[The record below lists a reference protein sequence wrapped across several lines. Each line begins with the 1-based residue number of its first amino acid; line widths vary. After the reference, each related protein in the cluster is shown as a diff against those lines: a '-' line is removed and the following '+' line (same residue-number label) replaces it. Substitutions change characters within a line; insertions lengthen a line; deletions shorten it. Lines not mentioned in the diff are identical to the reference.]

1 MSDPDAVVVGAG
13 PNGLAAAVILAR
25 AGLSVRV
32 VERAHT
38 IGGGARTAELTLPGF
53 RHDVCSAVHPMA
65 LASGFFR
72 RFGLTERVRFVT
84 PELSYGHPL
93 DGGRAGLAWRS
104 LERTVE
110 GLGTDGPA
118 YRRLL
123 GALVREVDGLA
134 QVTGSS
140 LIAAPRHPITLAR
153 LGLAALE
160 QGTPAWNARFAEDVA
175 PALLSGVA
183 GHAIRPMPSI
193 ESAAAGLALSVHAH
207 AGGWPVPVG
216 GSQAIVD
223 AMADDVIAHGGE
235 IVTGTEVS
243 SLAELGDPRVVILD
257 VTPRALLA
265 MAGDAL
271 PSGYSR
277 ALERFRYG
285 AAAAK
290 VDFALSG
297 PVPWSNPELA
307 ATATLHLGGT
317 RADLA
322 RAEREVAAGRHPENP
337 YALVSQP
344 SAFDA
349 SRAPAGGQVLWAYTH
364 VPSGSELDPTE
375 AVTRQIERFAPGFR
389 DVVLASSAM
398 SAREV
403 EAHNPNYVGGDIAGG
418 APSLRQLLARPVL
431 SPTPWR
437 TPIEGVYLGSSSTPP
452 GPAVHGLAGAY
463 AAVTALRDRYGIRRL
478 PSLRPG
484 R

>member
-1 MSDPDAVVVGAG
+1 MTDPDAVVVGAG

-32 VERAHT
+32 IERAET

-72 RFGLTERVRFVT
+72 RFGLTERVEFVT
-84 PELSYGHPL
+84 PELSYAHPL

-104 LERTVE
+104 LERTAE
-110 GLGTDGPA
+110 GLGVDGAA
-118 YRRLL
+118 YRSLL
-123 GALVREVDGLA
+123 GPLVRDVDNVA
-134 QVTGSS
+134 QITGSS
-140 LIAAPRHPITLAR
+140 LVGVPRHPLTLAR
-153 LGLAALE
+153 FGLAALE
-160 QGTPAWNARFAEDVA
+160 QGTPAWNARFVEDVA

-183 GHAIRPMPSI
+183 GHAIRPMPSL
-193 ESAAAGLALSVHAH
+193 EAAAAGLALSVHGH
-207 AGGWPVPVG
+207 ARGWPVPVG
-216 GSQAIVD
+216 GSQSIVD
-223 AMADDVIAHGGE
+223 AMADDVLAHGGE
-235 IVTGTEVS
+235 IVTGTTVT
-243 SLAELGDPRVVILD
+243 SLAELGDPRIVILD

-265 MAGDAL
+265 LAGDSL
-271 PSGYSR
+271 PPAYRR

-285 AAAAK
+285 SAAAK
-290 VDFALSG
+290 VDFALAG
-297 PVPWSNPELA
+297 PVPWANPELA

-317 RADLA
+317 RAEMA
-322 RAEREVAAGRHPENP
+322 RAEREVAAGRHAADP
-337 YALVSQP
+337 YVLVSQP

-349 SRAPAGGQVLWAYTH
+349 SRAPAGKHVLWAYAH
-364 VPSGSELDPTE
+364 VPSGSDVDPTE

-437 TPIEGVYLGSSSTPP
+437 TPLEGVYLGSSSTPP

-478 PSLRPG
+478 PSLKP
-484 R
+484 